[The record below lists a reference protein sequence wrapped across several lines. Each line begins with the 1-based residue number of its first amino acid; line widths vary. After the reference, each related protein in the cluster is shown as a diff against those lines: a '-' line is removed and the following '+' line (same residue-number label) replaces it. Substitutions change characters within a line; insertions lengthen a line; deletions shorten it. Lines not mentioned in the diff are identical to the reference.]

1 MVADHVQQGEHI
13 PHFRTFQQGRLSHDQ
28 RGQPGLL
35 ERFRVLRHGSFGSEQ
50 HRHMRAIVFRAMVEV
65 TRRGRM
71 QGDRMFGEAHD
82 RVDFLAE
89 CGESEHAN
97 RAFGGFFDVGECR
110 HVDFA
115 HQRAAEASGWQAQR
129 FGEIVRRFEHHAR
142 IAPCHRQCERFSGGI
157 HAEIVLQHAECAR
170 ACASPCVDRLEGVAD
185 RVDRAAMRI
194 VSVEQRAQQ
203 CGLRG
208 GGVLVFVEKHMRVT
222 FTVRCADGWESGDQ
236 LECRDGEIA
245 EFRHIAGAFF
255 GMIIKHEV
263 EQQVALLGDGC
274 ELRTVVYAHAVS
286 EFAVFL
292 QFLFVI
298 RIGILFQPFRRFWG
312 FRLLSWHG
320 FAVKRL
326 INLSDERFIPV
337 AHTLHRLVEAGAA
350 AADHSS
356 GNGVRQGEYVAR
368 YGVERFQ
375 IAVER
380 HEIDHMLVEHGVD
393 ELHGSGLAQ
402 WLRVLVEA
410 DKQSVLTHN
419 GLEESVVRG
428 DFRFEERH
436 IRRFQP
442 TFTLVAAHGRGH
454 ARQQFRSRFAR
465 ESQSEDFFGV
475 HALFDQCDDSSGH
488 CVGFARSGTGDHHHI
503 LIGGRLDNGGLLRTV
518 GEFHGS
524 AHAVLLSNTVFCSP
538 AQAGQTAVFLQYFIC
553 SDVGLAVISFA
564 LLAAAA

>member
-1 MVADHVQQGEHI
+1 M
-13 PHFRTFQQGRLSHDQ
+13 
-28 RGQPGLL
+28 
-35 ERFRVLRHGSFGSEQ
+35 
-50 HRHMRAIVFRAMVEV
+50 
-65 TRRGRM
+65 
-71 QGDRMFGEAHD
+71 
-82 RVDFLAE
+82 
-89 CGESEHAN
+89 
-97 RAFGGFFDVGECR
+97 
-110 HVDFA
+110 
-115 HQRAAEASGWQAQR
+115 
-129 FGEIVRRFEHHAR
+129 
-142 IAPCHRQCERFSGGI
+142 
-157 HAEIVLQHAECAR
+157 
-170 ACASPCVDRLEGVAD
+170 
-185 RVDRAAMRI
+185 
-194 VSVEQRAQQ
+194 
-203 CGLRG
+203 
-208 GGVLVFVEKHMRVT
+208 
-222 FTVRCADGWESGDQ
+222 
-236 LECRDGEIA
+236 
-245 EFRHIAGAFF
+245 
-255 GMIIKHEV
+255 
-263 EQQVALLGDGC
+263 
-274 ELRTVVYAHAVS
+274 
-286 EFAVFL
+286 
-292 QFLFVI
+292 
-298 RIGILFQPFRRFWG
+298 
-312 FRLLSWHG
+312 
-320 FAVKRL
+320 
-326 INLSDERFIPV
+326 
-337 AHTLHRLVEAGAA
+337 HRLVEAGAA

-442 TFTLVAAHGRGH
+442 TFTLVTAHGRGH
-454 ARQQFRSRFAR
+454 ARQQFRSRFAC
-465 ESQSEDFFGV
+465 ESQSEDFFGA
-475 HALFDQCDDSSGH
+475 HALFDQRDDSPGH

-503 LIGGRLDNGGLLRTV
+503 LIGGRLDNGGLFRTV